1 MAQNQIGTL
10 NEKAL
15 HSSLKEWY
23 AQQGDRLEQSVD
35 GYVIDIVRGDLLV
48 VDSVEYPIQ
57 YVEPWPML
65 NSGTASFISMAT
77 KNCSTK
83 RSSIA
88 DDAGAGI
95 KKGSAAAEHLTGLS
109 CLPLMP
115 LDARTAE
122 GMGLKDPHTLL
133 ETFLSDDDEFYRVVV
148 EKQNPHQ
155 KVNP

>member
-1 MAQNQIGTL
+1 M
-10 NEKAL
+10 
-15 HSSLKEWY
+15 
-23 AQQGDRLEQSVD
+23 
-35 GYVIDIVRGDLLV
+35 DIVRGDQLV

-57 YVEPWPML
+57 YVEAWPQM
-65 NSGTASFISMAT
+65 NSGTASFSSMAT
-77 KNCSTK
+77 ESASTK
-83 RSSIA
+83 RSTVA
-88 DDAGAGI
+88 EDAGAGI

-115 LDARTAE
+115 LNAKTAE

-133 ETFLSDDDEFYRVVV
+133 ETFLTDTSEFYRVVV